1 MRPLKITLLYQ
12 NSRSMDSNIAVAE
25 KVASYLLKIDAV
37 KLNAAEPFTWA
48 SGLKSPIYCDN
59 RRVLSFPEVRNFIG
73 SALSDR
79 VRELYPEAEVIAGV
93 ATGAIAHGVLVAREL
108 DLPFVYVRST
118 GKQHGLGNQI
128 EGVVP
133 EGKRVVV
140 IEDLVSTGKSSL
152 LAVDTLIDAGADVLG
167 MIAIFTYDLDQAQR
181 NIELAKCKLDT
192 LTNYHILL
200 KQAINEG
207 FIHHSNKATLE
218 RWRENPQEWG
228 RGKA

>member
-1 MRPLKITLLYQ
+1 MEK
-12 NSRSMDSNIAVAE
+12 NEAVAE
-25 KVASYLLKIDAV
+25 KVASYLLKIGAV
-37 KLNAAEPFTWA
+37 KLNAVEPFTWA

-59 RRVLSFPEVRNFIG
+59 RRVLSFPEVRNYIG
-73 SALSDR
+73 SALGDR

-133 EGKRVVV
+133 DGKKVVV

-152 LAVDTLIDAGADVLG
+152 LAVDALIDAGAEVLG
-167 MIAIFTYDLDQAQR
+167 MIAIFTYGLNQAQQ

-200 KQAINEG
+200 KQAVNEG
-207 FIHHSNKATLE
+207 FLHHSNITTLE
-218 RWRENPQEWG
+218 KWRENPQKWG
-228 RGKA
+228 KEKG

>member
-1 MRPLKITLLYQ
+1 ME
-12 NSRSMDSNIAVAE
+12 NNIVVAE
-25 KVASYLLKIDAV
+25 KVASYLLKIGAV
-37 KLNAAEPFTWA
+37 KLNAVEPFTWA

-59 RRVLSFPEVRNFIG
+59 RKVLSFPEVRNYIG

-79 VRELYPEAEVIAGV
+79 VRELYPETEVVAGV

-108 DLPFVYVRST
+108 DLPFIYVRSS

-133 EGKRVVV
+133 EGKKVVV

-152 LAVDTLIDAGADVLG
+152 AAMDALLDAGAEVMG
-167 MIAIFTYDLDQAQR
+167 MVAIFTYGLDQAKR
-181 NIELAKCKLDT
+181 NMELAKCKLDT

-207 FIHHSNKATLE
+207 FLHHSNKTTLE
-218 RWRENPQEWG
+218 MWRENPQEWRREKG
-228 RGKA
+228 LGLG